1 MSYQRIICINGHRM
15 GYIVVMAQETSNP
28 KAGFSLPRLALLA
41 GLLGL
46 MVAFFASGGADYL
59 SLAVLAENRQSLAD
73 FVAENFFAAIG
84 LFVLIYAAAIALSVP
99 GGAILT
105 LSGGFLFGV
114 WLGTFLVLIAATS
127 GAVIL
132 FLIAKTALG
141 EPLARKAGPAL
152 QTLRQGFAEN
162 AFSYLLFLRLM
173 PVFPFWLV
181 NLAPALLGVPLSIY
195 VMATLIGIIPG
206 SFAFAFLGTGLDSIL
221 VKQQQIYAECIEK
234 VQKTGEKTDCTAT
247 PNPADLVTTEILAAL
262 GILALVAL
270 LPIVV
275 KKIRSST

>member
-1 MSYQRIICINGHRM
+1 MRR
-15 GYIVVMAQETSNP
+15 
-28 KAGFSLPRLALLA
+28 RLR
-41 GLLGL
+41 
-46 MVAFFASGGADYL
+46 YRCR
-59 SLAVLAENRQSLAD
+59 E
-73 FVAENFFAAIG
+73 
-84 LFVLIYAAAIALSVP
+84 
-99 GGAILT
+99 GAILT